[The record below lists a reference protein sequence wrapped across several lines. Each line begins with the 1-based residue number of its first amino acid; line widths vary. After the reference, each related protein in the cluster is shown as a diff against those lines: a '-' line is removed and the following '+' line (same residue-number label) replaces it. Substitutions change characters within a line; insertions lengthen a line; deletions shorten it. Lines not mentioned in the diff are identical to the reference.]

1 MKIRKSGN
9 STSCRRQPRG
19 HAEYIC
25 GSRQRVSRIV
35 TFLKRN
41 EVELLQREQQQSSG
55 AGGRPKSE
63 QAEQKLKAFDLFGE
77 AEPAVFHQSN
87 RKQKG

>member
-1 MKIRKSGN
+1 
-9 STSCRRQPRG
+9 
-19 HAEYIC
+19 
-25 GSRQRVSRIV
+25 
-35 TFLKRN
+35 LKRN

-87 RKQKG
+87 REQKG